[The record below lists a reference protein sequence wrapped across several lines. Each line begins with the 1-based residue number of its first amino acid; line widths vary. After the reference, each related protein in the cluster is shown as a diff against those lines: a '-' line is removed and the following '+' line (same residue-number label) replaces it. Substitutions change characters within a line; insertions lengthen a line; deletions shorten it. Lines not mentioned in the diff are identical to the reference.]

1 MSAVLPSP
9 RGTALE
15 ASRMLAALAWV
26 ATATALALGALG
38 AVPGWLVGESQDVR
52 RLASVEEAERWV
64 GAPLASPSYFPARLG
79 WPPAEVRVAGGRGGA
94 AALTFRARPG
104 EGADVQLLQAT
115 TPGLPIPPELLDVSR
130 ELSASRATVGPRP
143 ATLAR
148 VLVDGST
155 WDELRWERD
164 GRAMVLRTRGEVDE
178 LLRMARSAHRRG
190 AP

>member
-1 MSAVLPSP
+1 MSAESTAT

-15 ASRMLAALAWV
+15 LLRMLAALGWV
-26 ATATALALGALG
+26 AAAAALSLGALG
-38 AVPGWLVGESQDVR
+38 ALPGWLAGEELDVR
-52 RLASVEEAERWV
+52 RVASVEEAERWL
-64 GAPLASPSYFPARLG
+64 GSRLAAPSYFPARLG

-94 AALTFRARPG
+94 AAFTFRPRS
-104 EGADVQLLQAT
+104 GAGASVQLLQAT
-115 TPGLPIPPELLDVSR
+115 SQGAAIPPALLAVTR

-148 VLVDGST
+148 VLVDGAT

-164 GRAMVLRTRGEVDE
+164 GRAMVLRSQGEVEE
-178 LLRMARSAHRRG
+178 LLRMARSAHRQG

>member
-1 MSAVLPSP
+1 MSAAAPAT
-9 RGTALE
+9 RGSAQE
-15 ASRMLAALAWV
+15 AARMLAALAWV
-26 ATATALALGALG
+26 VMATVLSLGALG
-38 AVPGWLVGESQDVR
+38 ALPGWMAGESRDVR
-52 RLASVEEAERWV
+52 RVASVEEAEQRV
-64 GAPLASPSYFPARLG
+64 GARLASPSYFPSRLA
-79 WPPAEVRVAGGRGGA
+79 WPPAEVRIAGGRGGA

-104 EGADVQLLQAT
+104 QGADVQLLQAT
-115 TPGLPIPPELLDVSR
+115 TPGVPIPPALLEVSR

-148 VLVDGST
+148 VLVDGTT
-155 WDELRWERD
+155 WEELRWERD